1 MCGLAGIFGPMAG
14 ASMEAAL
21 RVLARRGPDDHGLF
35 RDAAV
40 CLAHTRLSIIDTSD
54 AGHQP
59 MGNADGS
66 VWIAYNGELYD
77 FADQRAALERGGY
90 VFRSRTD
97 TEVILALYER
107 YGDDCVSHLRGM
119 FAFAIYDRRGGPGR
133 ERLLLARD
141 HVGIKPLVYAQLPR
155 GIAFASDLRA
165 LVAAG
170 LCEVDLDAEAVRQLL
185 TRGAVFQPR
194 TILRGVLSLE
204 PGCMIV
210 ATANDVSK
218 RRYWAPAAG
227 RLPDIAHL
235 PFAQQSL
242 RLAET
247 LRRVVREQL
256 VSDVPL
262 GAFLSGGLDS
272 SVLVALMS
280 EVSREPVR
288 TFSVGFGEDGRHLD
302 ETDDAEEVARRLG
315 TRHTRLEVGVDDV
328 AADLDD
334 FVTGLVQPTVDG
346 LNSYMVSKVA
356 SRDVTVALSGT
367 GADEVFAG
375 YPWFAAMSRYAALP
389 RAPVYD
395 VAEALLGRLPAS
407 LLARSAIERRV
418 PPGFLGRFSAQYR
431 HFSPAQVARLTGR
444 PAFELQALDNADLS
458 RADVL
463 AGSSPIDRTS
473 GLCLSGYLGNQLLRD
488 IDATSMA
495 HSIEVRVPYL
505 DPDVID
511 LALSLP
517 ADSRLGPPDPA
528 APEGSYRSTGVKRI
542 LVDVA
547 RGLLPEAVL
556 DRPKRGFG
564 LPLDVWLRGSLR
576 HRMEDALGALSPC
589 VEAVVS
595 RDAVAEV
602 KDRFL
607 AEQCH
612 WGQPW
617 LLMVLELWCRDAL
630 RHRSALATAS
640 AA

>member
-21 RVLARRGPDDHGLF
+21 EVLARRGPDDRGLF

-40 CLAHTRLSIIDTSD
+40 CLAHTRLSIIDTSA

-59 MGNADGS
+59 MGNAAGTI
-66 VWIAYNGELYD
+66 WIAYNGELYD
-77 FADQRAALERGGY
+77 FAEKRAALARDGY
-90 VFRSRTD
+90 AFKSHTD

-141 HVGIKPLVYAQLPR
+141 HVGIKPLVYKELSR
-155 GIAFASDLRA
+155 GIAFASDPRA

-170 LCEVDLDAEAVRQLL
+170 LCDVDLDPEAVRQLL

-194 TILRGVLSLE
+194 TILRDVLALE

-210 ATANDVSK
+210 ATASGLSK
-218 RRYWAPAAG
+218 RRFWMPAAG
-227 RLPDIAHL
+227 RLPDLARM
-235 PFAQQSL
+235 PFAEQGKV
-242 RLAET
+242 LAQT

-280 EVSREPVR
+280 EGAAEPVR

-302 ETDDAEEVARRLG
+302 ETDDAEEVARQLG
-315 TRHTRLEVGVDDV
+315 TVHTRLEVGVEDV
-328 AADLDD
+328 ASDLDA
-334 FVTGLVQPTVDG
+334 FVAGLVQPTVDG
-346 LNSYMVSKVA
+346 LNSFMVSKVA
-356 SRDVTVALSGT
+356 ARDVTVALSGT

-375 YPWFAAMSRYAALP
+375 YPWFAEMSRYAALP
-389 RAPVYD
+389 RAPFYD
-395 VAEALLGRLPAS
+395 AIEALLGRLPAS
-407 LLARSAIERRV
+407 LSARSLIERRI
-418 PPGFLGRFSAQYR
+418 PPGFLSRFSAQYR
-431 HFSPAQVARLTGR
+431 HFSPGQVARLVAR
-444 PAFELQALDNADLS
+444 PETELQALDNADLA
-458 RADVL
+458 RTDIL
-463 AGSSPIDRTS
+463 AGGTTIDRTS

-511 LALSLP
+511 FALSLP
-517 ADSRLGPPDPA
+517 PESRLGPPDPS
-528 APEGSYRSTGVKRI
+528 APEGSYRSTGVKRV
-542 LVDVA
+542 LVEVA
-547 RGLLPEAVL
+547 RSLLPEAVL

-564 LPLDVWLRGSLR
+564 MPLDTWLRGRLQE
-576 HRMEDALGALSPC
+576 RMDDALGTLSPC
-589 VEAVVS
+589 VEAVVA
-595 RDAVAEV
+595 RTGVAEV

-607 AEQCH
+607 AGQCH

-630 RHRSALATAS
+630 RHRAAVARAS